1 MSEHPPA
8 PVEHL
13 AVVVPARNE
22 GERLAACLTSIRE
35 SVLRLRATRGRIRV
49 RVVLVLDSCTDDSRE
64 VAGRFSEVTL
74 VHTLHSN
81 VGAARAAGVRRALET
96 LRGRPERTWVANT
109 DADSTVPR
117 EWLVEHLTLAEQ
129 GFHVALGAVVPVASE
144 LSPGQ
149 RAAWELAH
157 PHGPA
162 LGTIHGANLG
172 FRASAYLAVGGFEP
186 LHEHEDVGLVA
197 SLAGEDVVVG
207 TLGGDPVVT
216 SGRSVG
222 RTPGGYAGY
231 LAALGTV
238 AVS

>member
-1 MSEHPPA
+1 MSELRHA
-8 PVEHL
+8 AIEHL

-22 GERLAACLTSIRE
+22 GERLAATLTSIRE
-35 SVLRLRATRGRIRV
+35 AVLHLRASRRRIRV
-49 RVVLVLDSCTDDSRE
+49 RVVVVLDSCTDDSRE

-74 VHTLHSN
+74 VHTLYSN

-117 EWLVEHLTLAEQ
+117 EWLVEHVELAEL
-129 GFHVALGAVVPVASE
+129 GFDVGLGAVVPVASE
-144 LSPGQ
+144 LTPGQ

-157 PHGPA
+157 PHGPSA
-162 LGTIHGANLG
+162 GTVHGANLG
-172 FRASAYLAVGGFEP
+172 FRASAYWAAGGFEA
-186 LHEHEDVGLVA
+186 LCEHEDVRLVDAFAGTGLAVA
-197 SLAGEDVVVG
+197 N
-207 TLGGDPVVT
+207 LGGSPVLT

-231 LAALGTV
+231 LAELEAE
-238 AVS
+238 AVG